1 MCHFPTNAARAIL
14 ALIAGLWLSAAS
26 PAFVEICKPIAQGP
40 MRVIP
45 ASLRSDEARI
55 TFVGHST
62 FLIETARGVTIST
75 DHNDVWKPPS
85 PPRVATMNR
94 AHSTHFTL
102 NPEREIE
109 HVLHGWGERGEPAR
123 HDLQLLDVRIRN
135 VPTNIRG
142 FDGRTLY
149 DGNSVFV
156 FETAG
161 LCIAHLGH
169 LHHSLT
175 REHFRELGNVDV
187 VLVPVDGIYT
197 MGFQDMVDVLKAMDP
212 AIIIPMHFFN
222 PWTLERFLAGAA
234 QHWPIERQA
243 DPVITVSR
251 RGLAGRDPR
260 VVVLPG
266 R

>member
-1 MCHFPTNAARAIL
+1 M
-14 ALIAGLWLSAAS
+14 
-26 PAFVEICKPIAQGP
+26 
-40 MRVIP
+40 
-45 ASLRSDEARI
+45 
-55 TFVGHST
+55 
-62 FLIETARGVTIST
+62 
-75 DHNDVWKPPS
+75 
-85 PPRVATMNR
+85 
-94 AHSTHFTL
+94 
-102 NPEREIE
+102 
-109 HVLHGWGERGEPAR
+109 
-123 HDLQLLDVRIRN
+123 
-135 VPTNIRG
+135 
-142 FDGRTLY
+142 
-149 DGNSVFV
+149 
-156 FETAG
+156 
-161 LCIAHLGH
+161 
-169 LHHSLT
+169 
-175 REHFRELGNVDV
+175 